1 MAKKASLR
9 LEDHKYIKEIDGK
22 PYVRLTY
29 VDAKG
34 KRRDKAKR
42 VDTIEQ
48 ASAVIAKMKR
58 ELGENGPG
66 AWDGE
71 TMKWEDLV
79 AEYLIQE
86 PDSPPWYI
94 KPLSYFNGRR
104 IRSVG
109 YGDCRRFRE
118 YREGVPKQNT
128 DGEQRAVATIN
139 REMEYL
145 RRVLLFGCQHG
156 WLMRNPML
164 DGKTLIPVAQEE
176 KRERIPTPEEE
187 ARLLAVCVEPRAH
200 LRLLVIGTLDTGLRK
215 SALQSLKWI
224 HVNWKE
230 KILLVPK
237 PNSENK
243 GRPKVVGLSERLYQ
257 ILDEAN
263 RETAPAPTDAIFC
276 QVKDFGRSYETACR
290 LAGIEGLRFNDLRH
304 GYATSLMEAGVPEDM
319 AMKAAG
325 HKNRDIHAI
334 YTNIDARLARQVAD
348 KLDELH
354 RKRVTVE
361 SDLVQ

>member
-1 MAKKASLR
+1 MAKKASLK
-9 LEDHKYIKEIDGK
+9 LKDLKYVKINKGK
-22 PYVRLTY
+22 HYVRLSY
-29 VDAKG
+29 LDANG
-34 KRRDKAKR
+34 KRHEKSKR

-48 ASAVIAKMKR
+48 AMAMVAKFQR
-58 ELGENGPG
+58 ELQDRGPG

-71 TMKWEDLV
+71 TMKWEDLL

-94 KPLSYFNGRR
+94 KPLSFLNGRR
-104 IRSVG
+104 IRSIG
-109 YGDCRRFRE
+109 YSDCKRFRE

-128 DGEQRAVATIN
+128 ADTPRSVATVN

-145 RRVLLFGCQHG
+145 RRVMVFGCQHG
-156 WLMRNPML
+156 WLLRNPML
-164 DGKTLIPVAQEE
+164 DGKTLIPVSEE
-176 KRERIPTPEEE
+176 DKRERIPTPEEE
-187 ARLLAVCVEPRAH
+187 VRLLAACIPPREH
-200 LRLLVIGTLDTGLRK
+200 LRLLIIGTLDTGLRK
-215 SALQSLKWI
+215 SALQSLKWL
-224 HVNWKE
+224 HLDWKQ

-237 PNSENK
+237 PRSQNK
-243 GRPKVVGLSERLYQ
+243 GRPKVVGVSARLYRV
-257 ILDEAN
+257 LEEEY
-263 RETAPAPTDAIFC
+263 REKSPAPTDPIFC
-276 QVKDFGRSYETACR
+276 QVKDFGRSYDTACR
-290 LAGIEGLRFNDLRH
+290 LAGIEDLRYNDLRH

-354 RKRVTVE
+354 RARVTVE
-361 SDLVQ
+361 SELVQ